1 MPKTHSEQEKAYI
14 RERLL
19 LEAKKCLTQYGIRK
33 TTVDELVRRV
43 GIPKGTFYL
52 FYESKERLL
61 FDVILEFNDEIQAEL
76 LAEISALASVPD
88 ADTLTEIIFRLY
100 KRLDDS
106 FLPRLMLDGEIEFF
120 MRTLPPEL
128 AKLHTEHDDSRVR
141 ELLRMLP
148 GIREDRAEVFSAA
161 LRSVFLTLM
170 YKDEIGEAIFDE
182 TLRIL
187 IRGVILQVLEGCET
201 PDHSEKTEQIAGGRN
216 DGTRH

>member
-1 MPKTHSEQEKAYI
+1 MPKTFSEQEKVYI

-19 LEAKKCLTQYGIRK
+19 EEAKKSLAQYGIRK

-61 FDVILEFNDEIQAEL
+61 FDVILQFNDEIQTEL

-88 ADTLTEIIFRLY
+88 AELLTDIIFRLY
-100 KRLDDS
+100 CRLDDS
-106 FLPRLMLDGEIEFF
+106 FLPRVLQDGEMEFF

-128 AKLHTEHDDSRVR
+128 AKLHAEHDDNRVR
-141 ELLRMLP
+141 DLLKLLP
-148 GIREDRAEVFSAA
+148 GMHEDRAEVFSAA
-161 LRSVFLTLM
+161 LRCVFLTLM
-170 YKDEIGEAIFDE
+170 HKSEIGEAIFDE

-187 IRGVILQVLEGCET
+187 IRGIVIQLLEEC
-201 PDHSEKTEQIAGGRN
+201 
-216 DGTRH
+216 